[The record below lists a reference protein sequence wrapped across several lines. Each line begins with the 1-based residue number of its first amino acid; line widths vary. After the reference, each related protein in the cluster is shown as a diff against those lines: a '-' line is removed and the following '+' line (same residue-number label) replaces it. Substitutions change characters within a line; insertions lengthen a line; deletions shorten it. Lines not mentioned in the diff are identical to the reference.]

1 MIGYLPQKLKVGTQ
15 YYKIRSD
22 YRDVL
27 KILAAFGDSE
37 LTDEEK
43 IYVCL
48 FILYKDFTL
57 IPQEL
62 YEDAFKEAISF
73 IDNGM
78 KSESK
83 KQMRVM
89 DWEQDEPILFPAIN
103 KVAGFET
110 RRAKYIH
117 WWTFLGYYMEISEG
131 VFSHIIGMRLKKA
144 KGKKLEKA
152 EREYW
157 NANLAMCRLT
167 VKLSEEEQ
175 QTKNRLNEMLG

>member
-1 MIGYLPQKLKVGTQ
+1 MIGQLPKQLKVGAQ
-15 YYKIRSD
+15 YYKIRTD

-27 KILAAFGDSE
+27 KILTAFSDPE
-37 LTDEEK
+37 LSDEEK

-48 FILYKDFTL
+48 FILYENFDTL
-57 IPQEL
+57 PQEL
-62 YEDAFKEAISF
+62 YEEAFKQATSF

-78 KSESK
+78 KSDGK

-110 RRAKYIH
+110 RRVEYLH
-117 WWTFLGYYMEISEG
+117 WWTFLGYYMEISDG
-131 VFSHIIGMRLKKA
+131 VFSHIIGMRLKIA
-144 KGKKLEKA
+144 KGKKLEKS

-167 VKLSEEEQ
+167 EKLSEEEQ
-175 QTKNRLNEMLG
+175 QIKNQLNEMLG